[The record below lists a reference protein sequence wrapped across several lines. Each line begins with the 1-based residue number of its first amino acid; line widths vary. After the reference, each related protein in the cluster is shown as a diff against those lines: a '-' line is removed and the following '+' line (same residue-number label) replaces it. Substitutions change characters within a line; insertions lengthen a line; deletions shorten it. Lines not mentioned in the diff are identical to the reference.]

1 MTVHGSAIVN
11 VGMCAVGLGT
21 KVNIVICQRWYV
33 SSSTARGYG
42 PKMKSIFWSI

>member
-21 KVNIVICQRWYV
+21 KVNKIILSYVNVGMCPAVLPGVMVQR
-33 SSSTARGYG
+33 
-42 PKMKSIFWSI
+42 